1 MRIQAKPA
9 RPAPYYCEWR
19 HVGVMRTTDDMV
31 AVVTGGGFG
40 ELLGILL
47 VANVLRIVLSD
58 SMDQE
63 ERSKGAAQQPSQY
76 AFLHPN
82 PSPPA
87 GCCPIGGSAQ
97 RHRPRLARV
106 RTHRYRS
113 RKSSTYPRQDR
124 RRGS

>member
-1 MRIQAKPA
+1 
-9 RPAPYYCEWR
+9 
-19 HVGVMRTTDDMV
+19 MRTTDDMV
-31 AVVTGGGFG
+31 AAVTGRGFG

-63 ERSKGAAQQPSQY
+63 ERSEGAAQQPGQH

-87 GCCPIGGSAQ
+87 RGCPAGGPAQ
-97 RHRPRLARV
+97 RDGPCVAGL
-106 RTHRYRS
+106 
-113 RKSSTYPRQDR
+113 
-124 RRGS
+124 